1 MRSVCNCE
9 VTALR
14 IWKLADPHDS
24 RYACFT
30 AHAPSYRQD
39 GHCPGCKRSIP
50 AAVRK
55 RPLHLS
61 WDEGSDHIADFTWG
75 PGSAAVLVTDQVLQ
89 ALSTRFSGFEG
100 ASVEMIQD
108 PKLKR
113 PIRPNRRSK
122 RRVWL
127 PYEGPPVQELWITT
141 QVPCDL
147 QRSSLQLTIHCPTC
161 GFRFYQILGGERGET
176 KWDRTIM
183 RSEYTRVP
191 RVPGQGLFVRE
202 KDLAGA
208 DLFKVIERDDHTLC
222 TDRAKDFITE
232 QGFTNVE
239 FFEIGELVG

>member
-1 MRSVCNCE
+1 MRRISVRE
-9 VTALR
+9 VIALC
-14 IWKLADPHDS
+14 IWSLADPMES
-24 RYACFT
+24 QYASFT
-30 AHAPSYRQD
+30 AYAPSWRQD
-39 GHCPGCKRSIP
+39 GHCSECKRSIP

-61 WDEGSDHIADFTWG
+61 WDEGSECVADFTWG
-75 PGSAAVLVTDQVLQ
+75 PGSGAILVTKHVLK
-89 ALSTRFSGFEG
+89 ALLTHFSGFEG

-113 PIRPNRRSK
+113 PSRPNRRSK

-141 QVPCDL
+141 RVPSDL
-147 QRSSLQLTIHCPTC
+147 QRSSLQLTIHCPAC
-161 GFRFYQILGGERGET
+161 GFRFYQILGGERAET

-208 DLFKVIERDDHTLC
+208 DLFKAIERDDHTLC